1 MERPSAVLALAIAGL
16 APAVMAQPTAAPD
29 PVRLRYCGLLR
40 GCALAAPEGWCP
52 AELSGGVAGVR
63 YDDRRCAEARE
74 LSARGVRNDDPVG
87 YRLYAFLGHR
97 YRVEYAIDG
106 EVPLSAARLTYL
118 MNDLPLAARLLTRYQ
133 STKYA
138 AEYLDPERR
147 RFRGRKGGKLT
158 GQAELIAGG
167 PDERTSWY
175 FGEGTSRIGPWR
187 LRGRSLM
194 RFEFAPVGTD
204 PRRVS
209 YRIRIVS
216 TPTNAILNAI
226 MNLGLFK
233 SIVTGEVREM
243 VEDVTK
249 ASHALDTAGG
259 AAPRPGGDSS
269 LEDEDKLASLLR
281 LP

>member
-16 APAVMAQPTAAPD
+16 AHPVTAGPAAAPD
-29 PVRLRYCGLLR
+29 PLRLRYCGLLK
-40 GCALAAPEGWCP
+40 GCGLTAPEGWCP
-52 AELSGGVAGVR
+52 SVLSGGVGGVR

-106 EVPLSAARLTYL
+106 EVPLSAARLTHL
-118 MNDLPLAARLLTRYQ
+118 MDDLPLAARLLTRHQ
-133 STKYA
+133 STKYV
-138 AEYLDPERR
+138 AEYLDPQRR
-147 RFRGRKGGKLT
+147 RFRGSKGGKLT
-158 GQAELIAGG
+158 GEANLVAGG
-167 PDERTSWY
+167 PDERTTWY
-175 FGEGTSRIGPWR
+175 FGEGTSKVGPWR

-194 RFEFAPVGTD
+194 RFEFAPAGTD
-204 PRRVS
+204 GRRVS

-233 SIVTGEVREM
+233 SIVTGEVRGM
-243 VEDVTK
+243 VEDVTR
-249 ASHALDTAGG
+249 ASRALDAARG
-259 AAPRPGGDSS
+259 AAQPSGADSS
-269 LEDEDKLASLLR
+269 REDEDELSALLR

>member
-1 MERPSAVLALAIAGL
+1 MRRRSAVLALAIAGL
-16 APAVMAQPTAAPD
+16 AHPVMAGPAAAPD
-29 PVRLRYCGLLR
+29 PLRLRYCGLVK
-40 GCALAAPEGWCP
+40 GCGLTAPEGWCP
-52 AELSGGVAGVR
+52 SALSGGVDGVR

-106 EVPLSAARLTYL
+106 EVPMSAARLTYL

-138 AEYLDPERR
+138 AEYLDPQRR

-158 GQAELIAGG
+158 GEADLIAGG
-167 PDERTSWY
+167 PDERTCWY

-204 PRRVS
+204 PRRVA

-216 TPTNAILNAI
+216 TPTNAFLNAI
-226 MNLGLFK
+226 MSFGLFR

-249 ASHALDTAGG
+249 ASRALDAAGV
-259 AAPRPGGDSS
+259 AALRAGVDSS
-269 LEDEDKLASLLR
+269 PEDEDKLSALRR